1 MKLTEHDAVNIVSAA
16 LQSGS
21 IQLNGNAAST
31 SDDAAKNRGTRDAT
45 YLKSLVETLITE
57 QSPQQ

>member
-1 MKLTEHDAVNIVSAA
+1 MKLTEHDALNLITAA
-16 LQSGS
+16 LQSGA

-31 SDDAAKNRGTRDAT
+31 SDDAAKNRGTKDAA

-57 QSPQQ
+57 

>member
-1 MKLTEHDAVNIVSAA
+1 MKLTEHDALNLITAA
-16 LQSGS
+16 LQSGA

-31 SDDAAKNRGTRDAT
+31 SDEAAKNRGTRDAA